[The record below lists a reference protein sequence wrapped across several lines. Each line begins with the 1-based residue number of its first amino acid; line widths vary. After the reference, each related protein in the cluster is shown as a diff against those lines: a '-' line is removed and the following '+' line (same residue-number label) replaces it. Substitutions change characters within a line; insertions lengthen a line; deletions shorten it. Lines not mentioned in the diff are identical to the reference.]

1 MKDLPQMIS
10 RQKEAEMGLMCTKG
24 HELPE
29 GEVFC
34 IHCFNEPISRV
45 PLHLIGVGLGS
56 GLLAAAAGTLLSDI
70 VGMENAALVIAMGVG
85 LALLGLGCATVYK
98 LTVTKMPPLKLETEK
113 SAYSRS
119 LRCQNCGSSLR
130 NGECPLCTRRKR
142 IRSDAIGLAW
152 FPAVFFGSFAF
163 IFTVNVFGIIE
174 GMIVIIGS
182 FLPYLTYARWLDR
195 QLPKFKDLPFR
206 L

>member
-1 MKDLPQMIS
+1 MKDLPPLNP
-10 RQKEAEMGLMCTKG
+10 RQTEAEKGLICTNG

-56 GLLAAAAGTLLSDI
+56 GLLAVAAGTMLSDI
-70 VGMENAALVIAMGVG
+70 VGMENAALVLAMGVG

-98 LTVTKMPPLKLETEK
+98 LTVTKMPPLKLEVEK

-119 LRCQNCGSSLR
+119 LCCQNCGSSLR
-130 NGECPLCTRRKR
+130 SGECPLCTRRKR

-163 IFTVNVFGIIE
+163 IFTVNVFGIFE
-174 GMIVIIGS
+174 GIIVIIGS
-182 FLPYLTYARWLDR
+182 YVPYLIYARWLAH
-195 QLPKFKDLPFR
+195 QLPKFKELPFK